1 MLVIISSKNQV
12 KINATENV
20 FRKYFKRDF
29 KIETNDYQ
37 SENHQPIGKDQ
48 TIEEA
53 IKRAKYAIKNCFKA
67 KYGIGIEAGLIECK
81 QAKSGYVN
89 QQICVI
95 SDRGNYLTLGISS
108 GFELPKSWVREMLES
123 NLELDTI
130 VYNNFKIK
138 NIGEREGIIDLLSKK
153 QINRKE
159 LTEQCV
165 MMALIP
171 RLNADIY

>member
-20 FRKYFKRDF
+20 FRKYFKTEF
-29 KIETNDYQ
+29 KIESNDYQ
-37 SENHQPIGKDQ
+37 SENHQPIGKEQ

-53 IKRAKYAIKNCFKA
+53 IKRSEYAIKNCFEA
-67 KYGIGIEAGLIECK
+67 RYGVGIEAGLIECK
-81 QAKSGYVN
+81 QVKSGYVN

-95 SDRGNYLTLGISS
+95 SDRDDYITLGISS

-130 VYNNFKIK
+130 VDNKFKIN
-138 NIGEREGIIDLLSKK
+138 NIQTQRNI
-153 QINRKE
+153 
-159 LTEQCV
+159 
-165 MMALIP
+165 
-171 RLNADIY
+171 

>member
-20 FRKYFKRDF
+20 FRKYFKTEF
-29 KIETNDYQ
+29 KIESNDYQ
-37 SENHQPIGKDQ
+37 SENHQPIGRDQ

-53 IKRAKYAIKNCFKA
+53 IKRSEYAIKNCFEA
-67 KYGIGIEAGLIECK
+67 RYGVGIEAGLIECK
-81 QAKSGYVN
+81 QVKSGYVN

-95 SDRGNYLTLGISS
+95 SDREDYITLGISS

-130 VYNNFKIK
+130 VDNKFKIN